1 MFRRIAVAL
10 VALGLTGCG
19 ALAPDTD
26 DEAGPVRRTLLIDH
40 ASGTTSRAHCTV
52 VADPFGDGGNVIEGE
67 RLEDGRH
74 KTSFFNDN
82 GFFVVPDEWDGVV
95 VARLA
100 VRGSRKLRIALV
112 SETGKL
118 KSYYVDAPGAGR
130 WCELRLPL
138 PHVAGRIRVGEK
150 IVDVSIWQL
159 AQGRPGGLFV
169 DRIWLVR
176 PAAGSS
182 GTAR

>member
-1 MFRRIAVAL
+1 MFRRSDLVVTAL
-10 VALGLTGCG
+10 LLAGCAALTPDG
-19 ALAPDTD
+19 APLDG
-26 DEAGPVRRTLLIDH
+26 ELLLDH
-40 ASGTTSRAHCTV
+40 ASGTTGRAHCTV
-52 VADPFGDGGNVIEGE
+52 VADPFGNGGQVIEGE

-82 GFFVVPDEWDGVV
+82 GFFAVPGEWNGAV

-138 PHVAGRIRVGEK
+138 PHISGRIQPGGK
-150 IVDVSIWQL
+150 IVDISIWQL
-159 AQGRPGGLFV
+159 TGRRPGGLFV
-169 DRIWLVR
+169 DRIWLDR
-176 PAAGSS
+176 SAAGDSA
-182 GTAR
+182 TAR